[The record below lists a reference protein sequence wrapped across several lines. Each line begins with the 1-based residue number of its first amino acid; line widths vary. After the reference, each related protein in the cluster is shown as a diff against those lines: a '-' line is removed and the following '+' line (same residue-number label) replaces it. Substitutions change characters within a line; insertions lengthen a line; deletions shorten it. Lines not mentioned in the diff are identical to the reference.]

1 MTKHSKMSIFNV
13 QLSLLKYDLQREL
26 NLARGRGRL
35 FNHARRWADSS
46 ARKNDLVR
54 GREIGVI
61 ENIEGL
67 RTELQIQ
74 FLVDGELLEQ
84 RCVEVDQPRAP
95 QRSARHVPESPGS
108 RHQEGHRV
116 EPLIRFP

>member
-1 MTKHSKMSIFNV
+1 MFNV
-13 QLSLLKYDLQREL
+13 QLSLLEHDLQREL
-26 NLARGRGRL
+26 DLSRGRGRL

-84 RCVEVDQPRAP
+84 RCVEVDQLRTS
-95 QRSARHVPESPGS
+95 QRSAAVVAIVIASATPSCFAICA
-108 RHQEGHRV
+108 
-116 EPLIRFP
+116 IRAVR

>member
-1 MTKHSKMSIFNV
+1 MGASVRAGGFV
-13 QLSLLKYDLQREL
+13 R
-26 NLARGRGRL
+26 
-35 FNHARRWADSS
+35 ARRWADSS

-84 RCVEVDQPRAP
+84 RCVEVDQPRTS

-108 RHQEGHRV
+108 RHQEGPRI